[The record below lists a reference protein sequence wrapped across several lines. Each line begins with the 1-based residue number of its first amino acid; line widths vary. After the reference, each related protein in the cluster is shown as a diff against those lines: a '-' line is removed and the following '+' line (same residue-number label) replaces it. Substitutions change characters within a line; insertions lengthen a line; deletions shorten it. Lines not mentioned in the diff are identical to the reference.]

1 MATSPARYEIR
12 VEGVLGRE
20 WTAWFDGLQ
29 VASEGTGTVISG
41 LVSDQSALYGL
52 LNRIR
57 DLGLC
62 LVSVQ
67 RTGSRK
73 ATHNT
78 QSEKDIMKLTIIAAT
93 GGVGRQLVSQ
103 ALAAGHDVTAVARN
117 TAKLPPDVLAAG
129 GARVVAADLA
139 RPDPQVL
146 ESAVAGAD
154 AVLSALGPHNNSD
167 AGIAAPG
174 TRTIIGAMQATGAR
188 RIVAISASPV
198 GTTPSPGRPSPPR
211 HDPGD
216 GFIMRYVGTRIATT
230 LFGKVYDDLAR
241 MEDVLRDSGLDW
253 TILRPP
259 QLTGKPLTGRYRTA
273 YGRNV
278 RGGRSIPRAD
288 VAHYML
294 AVLDQTGTIGQ
305 AIGIAT

>member
-1 MATSPARYEIR
+1 
-12 VEGVLGRE
+12 
-20 WTAWFDGLQ
+20 
-29 VASEGTGTVISG
+29 
-41 LVSDQSALYGL
+41 
-52 LNRIR
+52 
-57 DLGLC
+57 
-62 LVSVQ
+62 
-67 RTGSRK
+67 
-73 ATHNT
+73 
-78 QSEKDIMKLTIIAAT
+78 MKITIIAAT

-117 TAKLPPDVLAAG
+117 PAKLPPDVLAAG
-129 GARVVAADLA
+129 AARVVTADLA
-139 RPDPQVL
+139 RPDPHVL

-174 TRTIIGAMQATGAR
+174 TRAITDAMRAAGVR

-198 GTTPSPGRPSPPR
+198 GTTPSPGRPNPPR

-216 GFIMRYVGTRIATT
+216 GFIMRQFGTRIART

-241 MEDVLRDSGLDW
+241 MEDILRDSGLDW

-273 YGRNV
+273 RGQNV

-294 AVLDQTGTIGQ
+294 SVLDQPETFRRTV
-305 AIGIAT
+305 GIAN